1 MVRLTG
7 VTTAKCKLSSFE
19 LICSP
24 SPPVGPTG
32 LVELRGCF
40 IAMNNSLSSVSR
52 KLKNKLWMLS
62 MLALC
67 HFPATLATDFHRF
80 WPDNLYAVN
89 FVDKNT
95 GFIAGYSGTLLR
107 TTDGGDNWEALYMGR
122 NELIRRVDFVDPN
135 YGWAVGHRGSIFHSK
150 DGGRNWEIQHSVPN
164 TFLRDVAFV
173 DRNHGWVVGHE
184 STILHTVDGGIT
196 WTAQTL
202 DGYVGRD
209 LPRLHGIVVRS
220 ASEAA
225 LVGEFGVIAH
235 TQDGGEHWSL
245 VANESRGTLLSIAA
259 VGDRYVTVGS
269 DGVIN
274 LVSPVVSLSTSAVAE
289 GLAAVVGSAQTAAAG
304 PAGQT
309 ASPHVIE
316 YQIQALATGT
326 SEHFFA
332 VSAAGNGVA
341 VAVGRSAVVK
351 IDGTAVSPL
360 VADDS
365 VALPFS
371 WFGGV
376 AVLEDGSFWLAGIR
390 GAVARGDLASGSL
403 TLAFNLA
410 TFDRVVLSSSR
421 WETSQ

>member
-1 MVRLTG
+1 MN
-7 VTTAKCKLSSFE
+7 KS
-19 LICSP
+19 
-24 SPPVGPTG
+24 
-32 LVELRGCF
+32 
-40 IAMNNSLSSVSR
+40 IAWACAQ
-52 KLKNKLWMLS
+52 LKNKLWVVGL
-62 MLALC
+62 LAFC
-67 HFPATLATDFHRF
+67 HLPLGLAADFHRF

-89 FVDKNT
+89 FIDKNT

-107 TTDGGDNWEALYMGR
+107 TEDGGDNWEALYIGR
-122 NELIRRVDFVDPN
+122 NELIRRVDFVDPD

-150 DGGRNWEIQHSVPN
+150 DGGRNWEVQHSVAN

-184 STILHTVDGGIT
+184 SAILHTVDGGIT
-196 WTAQTL
+196 WTAQKL

-220 ASEAA
+220 ESEAA
-225 LVGEFGVIAH
+225 LVGEFGVVAH

-259 VGDRYVTVGS
+259 AGDRYVVVGS

-289 GLAAVVGSAQTAAAG
+289 GTVTAVGPNQAEATV
-304 PAGQT
+304 PAGQ
-309 ASPHVIE
+309 APSPHAIE
-316 YQIQALATGT
+316 YQIQPLATGT
-326 SEHFFA
+326 TEHFFA
-332 VSAAGNGVA
+332 VSAAGDGVA

-351 IDGTAVSPL
+351 IHGTTVTPL

-376 AVLEDGSFWLAGIR
+376 AVLEDGSFWSVGIR

-410 TFDRVVLSSSR
+410 HSDRVVLGSSR
-421 WETSQ
+421 WEKSQ

>member
-1 MVRLTG
+1 M
-7 VTTAKCKLSSFE
+7 
-19 LICSP
+19 I
-24 SPPVGPTG
+24 
-32 LVELRGCF
+32 
-40 IAMNNSLSSVSR
+40 
-52 KLKNKLWMLS
+52 
-62 MLALC
+62 LALC
-67 HFPATLATDFHRF
+67 HVEAVLAEDFHRF
-80 WPDNLYAVN
+80 WPDNLYAVD
-89 FVDKNT
+89 FVDKST

-107 TTDGGDNWEALYMGR
+107 TTDGGENWEALYMGR
-122 NELIRRVDFVDPN
+122 NELIRRVDFVDAD

-150 DGGRNWEIQHSVPN
+150 DGGRNWEVQNSVAN

-184 STILHTVDGGIT
+184 STILHTADGGIS
-196 WTAQTL
+196 WTAQRL
-202 DGYVGRD
+202 DAYVGRD

-225 LVGEFGVIAH
+225 LVGEFGVVAH

-259 VGDRYVTVGS
+259 VGDRYVVVGS

-289 GLAAVVGSAQTAAAG
+289 GTIAAAASAQSATAE
-304 PAGQT
+304 PAGQS
-309 ASPHVIE
+309 ASPHVVE

-332 VSAAGNGVA
+332 VSSAGNDVA
-341 VAVGRSAVVK
+341 IAVGRSAVVK
-351 IDGTAVSPL
+351 INGTVVSPL

-371 WFGGV
+371 WYGGV

-410 TFDRVVLSSSR
+410 TSDRVVLTSSR
-421 WETSQ
+421 WEKSQ